1 MGAEQGNGVKI
12 PAFNQYRG
20 HREAD
25 PLAKASHWGNLR
37 RQDLFSSEVR
47 VGRTAVIDGIFAKMV
62 MVMFCLSG
70 AYAIAFFLFYGE
82 KFNIWFPWP
91 GTSEVECLA
100 EQENGVQV
108 PTLPAL

>member
-1 MGAEQGNGVKI
+1 MRKSYRGSFAVKAEMSGAGAKQGNGVRRSRI

-37 RQDLFSSEVR
+37 RQDLYSSEVR

-62 MVMFCLSG
+62 MVMF
-70 AYAIAFFLFYGE
+70 
-82 KFNIWFPWP
+82 
-91 GTSEVECLA
+91 
-100 EQENGVQV
+100 
-108 PTLPAL
+108 